1 MTIDVNILNEK
12 NIRLYI
18 YICMYILFE
27 FIAFNSS
34 IEIEFLI
41 VVHFN
46 LIDNNDK
53 NT

>member
-1 MTIDVNILNEK
+1 
-12 NIRLYI
+12 
-18 YICMYILFE
+18 MYILFE

-34 IEIEFLI
+34 VVIEFLI

-46 LIDNNDK
+46 LMGNKDK